1 MSRSLK
7 VRQSENAKKQ
17 RAVQTPVGRIRKLI
31 MRARMRAKRAGLE
44 HDVKLDDL
52 HVPTHCPV
60 LGIPLHAATGG
71 PLANRF
77 SLDRIDSRK
86 GYVKGNVQIISFRAN
101 TIKGNA
107 TAAELRAVADYVEM
121 IERLEAITS

>member
-1 MSRSLK
+1 
-7 VRQSENAKKQ
+7 
-17 RAVQTPVGRIRKLI
+17 

-60 LGIPLHAATGG
+60 LGTPLHAATGG

-77 SLDRIDSRK
+77 SLDRIRNDL
-86 GYVKGNVQIISFRAN
+86 GYVKGNVQVISTRAN
-101 TIKGNA
+101 RWKNDMTLEDAKLIVA
-107 TAAELRAVADYVEM
+107 YMELHALV
-121 IERLEAITS
+121 T

>member
-60 LGIPLHAATGG
+60 LGTPLHAATGG

-77 SLDRIDSRK
+77 SLDRIRNDL
-86 GYVKGNVQIISFRAN
+86 GYVKGNVQVISTRAN
-101 TIKGNA
+101 RWKNDMTLEDAKLIVA
-107 TAAELRAVADYVEM
+107 YMELHALV
-121 IERLEAITS
+121 T